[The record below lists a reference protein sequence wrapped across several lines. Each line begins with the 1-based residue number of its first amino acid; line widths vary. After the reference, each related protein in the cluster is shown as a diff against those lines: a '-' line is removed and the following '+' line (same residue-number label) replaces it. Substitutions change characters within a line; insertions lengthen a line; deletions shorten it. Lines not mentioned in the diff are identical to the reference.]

1 MDDTRTAAIV
11 DEIVTGLREVIRRH
25 RVTYAEYRSALR
37 FLAETVEQGEL
48 PLLSDVLFEAV
59 VDEVAQIDSEGT
71 DTNVEGPFYIAD
83 APMLDADGGTP
94 VLPMRPEEPGD
105 RLLFTGAVRSTAR
118 AALSSAMIDIWQANG
133 DGLYSRFAPDLPEWN
148 LRGRIHCDTDGDFA
162 FTTVVPAPYDIPQ
175 HPHTGR
181 VLDLLGK
188 ESHRPGHIHVKV
200 HAPNHR
206 DLTTQ
211 VYFAGDP
218 WLDHDVVGAAKPSLV
233 AELQKATDTDN
244 HGYVC
249 RFDFVLTPEPDDH
262 QSRNV
267 AVT

>member
-148 LRGRIHCDTDGDFA
+148 LRGRIHCDTDGDFRPRTLRHSSA
-162 FTTVVPAPYDIPQ
+162 SA
-175 HPHTGR
+175 
-181 VLDLLGK
+181 
-188 ESHRPGHIHVKV
+188 HRPGPQPPREG
-200 HAPNHR
+200 APSPGPYPCQSSRPEPPGPHHPGLLR
-206 DLTTQ
+206 RGS
-211 VYFAGDP
+211 VAGP
-218 WLDHDVVGAAKPSLV
+218 RCGR
-233 AELQKATDTDN
+233 
-244 HGYVC
+244 C
-249 RFDFVLTPEPDDH
+249 RQTIASGGTPESNRH
-262 QSRNV
+262 RQSWIRLPIRFR
-267 AVT
+267 AHPRARRSSIP